1 MDIRTASFT
10 KDYQFDLVSQDNG
23 LFCLVAEFDNGVK
36 FEVLLYVNDGEVY
49 IAEYAY
55 DTISDETILGYIEKP
70 ARIKEIAES
79 YNVTPEKSLSVDK
92 QDIAYPVLSKDP
104 NFTARCDIDLWREKA
119 HEIVTDDTLA
129 DSVKA
134 IMLHDWMTQ
143 TLAYDTYK
151 TRVCKQWRA
160 GYYNDFTGT

>member
-79 YNVTPEKSLSVDK
+79 YNRRIEAILEKLRGKRSCPVDSLEVKEIIGEYGFTMK
-92 QDIAYPVLSKDP
+92 QFSQSKDERGMMLSI
-104 NFTARCDIDLWREKA
+104 AHSYREKL
-119 HEIVTDDTLA
+119 IKTKTDEKYGEGA
-129 DSVKA
+129 A
-134 IMLHDWMTQ
+134 EFFAQ
-143 TLAYDTYK
+143 
-151 TRVCKQWRA
+151 Q
-160 GYYNDFTGT
+160 NF